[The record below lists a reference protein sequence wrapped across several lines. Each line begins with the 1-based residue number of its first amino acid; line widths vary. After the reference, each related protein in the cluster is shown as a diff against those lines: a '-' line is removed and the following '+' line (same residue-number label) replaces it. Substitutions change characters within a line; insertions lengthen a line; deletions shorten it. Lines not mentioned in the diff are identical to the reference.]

1 MTEKILPSQKKIYD
15 SENDVSSDLG
25 VLVCITECVFGKF
38 LVLKLM
44 MRVEENAR
52 F

>member
-25 VLVCITECVFGKF
+25 LLFVSQDVYLVNFAVKANNEG
-38 LVLKLM
+38 
-44 MRVEENAR
+44 
-52 F
+52 